1 MASVVLAGVAAVFAL
16 IALYCSVRCERA
28 SERASVIASALHSAR
43 SKIDQTAADL
53 DAVADQL
60 ATLRGKFYATRNKSG
75 QSTQNSDSQPEAIA
89 GVGAPPGDSRL
100 AWKAQMR
107 DKYGI
112 GHTPRK

>member
-1 MASVVLAGVAAVFAL
+1 MGSVALVGVAAVCAL

-75 QSTQNSDSQPEAIA
+75 PITQNPPDLEAIA
-89 GVGAPPGDSRL
+89 GAGAPPGDSRL